1 MPKGTP
7 EEGEKKLMDK
17 LIRKL
22 TGRAPGAV
30 EREQKKSLPDRL
42 RWLEK
47 KHKGDDKAA
56 AKAAGLS
63 LTTWR
68 RWRSGK
74 QKPKPDSIA
83 KLDKAT
89 RDALVPKGRRKRI
102 HDSTGKPERGKG
114 PSLSS
119 APPTGGAQMSAWVTI
134 SADSR
139 PRDLNLGGNLP
150 AGRLDDVVNAYI
162 EKGEAAA
169 VDELKKAIG
178 EYLHVDPS
186 HIHIHDVSGINWE
199 PLRRGGGGSSR
210 SDDDESG
217 TDEQGEIF

>member
-7 EEGEKKLMDK
+7 EEGEEKLRDK

-22 TGRAPGAV
+22 TGRAPGAI

-42 RWLEK
+42 KWLEK
-47 KHKGDDKAA
+47 KHKGSDKDA
-56 AKAAGLS
+56 AKAAGIS

-74 QKPKPDSIA
+74 QKPKADSIG

-102 HDSTGKPERGKG
+102 SESTNKG
-114 PSLSS
+114 GGTY
-119 APPTGGAQMSAWVTI
+119 AAAPTGGAQMSAWVTI
-134 SADSR
+134 SSDSR

-150 AGRLDDVVNAYI
+150 PGRLNQVVNAYV
-162 EKGEAAA
+162 EKGEDAA
-169 VDELKKAIG
+169 VEELKKAIG
-178 EYLHVDPS
+178 EYLHVDPDV
-186 HIHIHDVSGINWE
+186 IHIHDVTGLDWG
-199 PLRRGGGGSSR
+199 PLREPKDSGDDTGSG
-210 SDDDESG
+210 G

>member
-1 MPKGTP
+1 MEQGSP
-7 EEGEKKLMDK
+7 EQGEEKLRDK
-17 LIRKL
+17 LFRKL

-30 EREQKKSLPDRL
+30 QREQKKSLPDRL

-74 QKPKPDSIA
+74 QKPKADSVA

-102 HDSTGKPERGKG
+102 SDSTGKPQRGKG
-114 PSLSS
+114 ESQGHGLYK

-134 SADSR
+134 SSDSR

-150 AGRLDDVVNAYI
+150 PGRLDAVVNAYI
-162 EKGEAAA
+162 EKGEDAAIQ
-169 VDELKKAIG
+169 ELKKAIG
-178 EYLHVDPS
+178 EYLHVDPE
-186 HIHIHDVSGINWE
+186 HIHINDVSGINWE
-199 PLRRGGGGSSR
+199 PMRAPKA
-210 SDDDESG
+210 DDDEG
-217 TDEQGEIF
+217 TDDQGEIF

>member
-1 MPKGTP
+1 MPTSDDDQQDNS
-7 EEGEKKLMDK
+7 LRDK

-30 EREQKKSLPDRL
+30 EREQKKGLGDRL

-56 AKAAGLS
+56 AKAAGIS

-74 QKPKPDSIA
+74 QKPKPDSVA

-102 HDSTGKPERGKG
+102 SESTGKGRGLSAG
-114 PSLSS
+114 APS
-119 APPTGGAQMSAWVTI
+119 GGAQMSAWVTI
-134 SADSR
+134 SSDTR
-139 PRDLNLGGNLP
+139 PRDLNLGGALGP
-150 AGRLDDVVNAYI
+150 GRLDAVVNAYV
-162 EKGEAAA
+162 EFGEDAAIL
-169 VDELKKAIG
+169 ELKKAIG
-178 EYLHVDPS
+178 EYLHVDPEDVN
-186 HIHIHDVSGINWE
+186 IHDVSGIDWE
-199 PLRRGGGGSSR
+199 PLRNPKDSGGDRGSG
-210 SDDDESG
+210 G
-217 TDEQGEIF
+217 TDDQGEIF

>member
-1 MPKGTP
+1 MPRGSE
-7 EEGEKKLMDK
+7 EEGEEKLRDK

-30 EREQKKSLPDRL
+30 QREQKKSLPDRL

-74 QKPKPDSIA
+74 QKPKADSIA

-102 HDSTGKPERGKG
+102 SDSTGKGERGKA
-114 PSLSS
+114 PKLTQ
-119 APPTGGAQMSAWVTI
+119 APPTGGAQMSAYITI

-150 AGRLDDVVNAYI
+150 PGRLNEVVNQYI
-162 EKGEAAA
+162 EKGEDAAIQ
-169 VDELKKAIG
+169 ELKKAIG
-178 EYLHVDPS
+178 EYLHVDADD
-186 HIHIHDVSGINWE
+186 IHIHDVTGIDWE
-199 PLRRGGGGSSR
+199 PMRYPK
-210 SDDDESG
+210 ESEG
-217 TDEQGEIF
+217 DTDEQGEIF